1 MMKSLMKKKNI
12 MSLADLMRTAGKFG
26 VQIVLCEMS
35 MNLMGIQRQEIIDFP
50 NITVAGAAKFL
61 EEAGSS
67 KVTLFI

>member
-1 MMKSLMKKKNI
+1 

-35 MNLMGIQRQEIIDFP
+35 MNLMGIQREEIIDFP